1 MFLYT
6 AFFFKVWGEDF
17 KLWAEEHFQATLPPE
32 AFVEY
37 QKQMEAMRP
46 LMDNLAF
53 QGGLMFATVLI
64 IGLVV
69 TLVVAFVL
77 QTKEKSSRLAWE
89 NLWLKAHDDL
99 RAGAYVVVS
108 AGRVVYI
115 KE

>member
-1 MFLYT
+1 MGISLIPTIGMFLYT

-77 QTKEKSSRLAWE
+77 QTKEKSSRLA
-89 NLWLKAHDDL
+89 
-99 RAGAYVVVS
+99 
-108 AGRVVYI
+108 
-115 KE
+115 